1 VTASPDAKRSSA
13 PDAKR
18 VSPAPDPRPTAVADT
33 RPAAGGDAK
42 AREDLGLSGLNQAL
56 PSDDAAAARHPT
68 LNTKP
73 LFKLMVEKKASDLF
87 FTSNA
92 PIKIKIEG
100 QIMPVNRQVLTP
112 ETVRQTAF
120 ALMTREQ
127 RQYFVQEWELDFALA
142 EPGLGRFRVNVFM
155 QRGFPAMVMRYISAD
170 MPRLETLGLPE
181 VVTEL
186 ALQKRGM
193 ILMVGATGSGKS
205 TTLAAMINHRNENA
219 SDHIVTIEDPIEFLH
234 ANKRSLINQREVGLD
249 TKSYSRAL
257 RGVVRAA
264 PDVILI
270 GEVRDK
276 EGMEAAIN
284 LSGTGHLVLATLHA
298 NNCAESLDR
307 IINMFPREQHS
318 QIFLDLSQYLRAVMA
333 QRLVMGKD
341 SRRVAAVEVMLN
353 TPHIATLIK
362 KGDVVSIK
370 EAIAAS
376 GDKSIQSFDA
386 SLHRLCQQGRVTLEE
401 ALANADSR
409 SNLEAKIN
417 FG

>member
-1 VTASPDAKRSSA
+1 VKPAKEMKGHEDLEATGANPALHDAVTA
-13 PDAKR
+13 
-18 VSPAPDPRPTAVADT
+18 AVT
-33 RPAAGGDAK
+33 
-42 AREDLGLSGLNQAL
+42 
-56 PSDDAAAARHPT
+56 ARHPT

-100 QIMPVNRQVLTP
+100 QILPVNKQVLTP
-112 ETVRQTAF
+112 ETVKQTAF
-120 ALMTREQ
+120 ALMSPAQREH
-127 RQYFVQEWELDFALA
+127 FINEWELDFAVS

-155 QRGFPAMVMRYISAD
+155 QRGFPAMVMRYITAD
-170 MPRLETLGLPE
+170 MPRLDVLGLPDI
-181 VVTEL
+181 VTEL
-186 ALQKRGM
+186 TLMKRGLL
-193 ILMVGATGSGKS
+193 LMVGATGSGKS
-205 TTLAAMINHRNENA
+205 TTLAAMINYRNENS

-234 ANKRSLINQREVGLD
+234 TNKRSLVNQREVGLD
-249 TKSYSRAL
+249 TKSYMRAL

-270 GEVRDK
+270 GEIRDK

-284 LSGTGHLVLATLHA
+284 LAGTGHLVLATLHA

-307 IINMFPREQHS
+307 IINMFPREQHN
-318 QIFLDLSQYLRAVMA
+318 QIFLDLSQYLRAIMA
-333 QRLVMGKD
+333 QRLVMGRD
-341 SRRVAAVEVMLN
+341 NRRVAAVEIMLN

-370 EAIAAS
+370 EAINLS
-376 GDKSIQSFDA
+376 SDKNIQSFDT
-386 SLHRLCQQGRVTLEE
+386 SLHNLYKAGRIALEE
-401 ALANADSR
+401 ALTNADSR
-409 SNLEAKIN
+409 ANLEAKIN